1 MLMPDGLIL
10 AISAFFIGVAFMS
23 VVEVFEARYGKRT
36 ERPDAVEVF
45 FFTVIYTLCGLAC
58 AILFIYTFKTLEL

>member
-1 MLMPDGLIL
+1 MLDGLML

-23 VVEVFEARYGKRT
+23 VVEVFEARYGERR
-36 ERPDAVEVF
+36 ERPDGVEVF

-58 AILFIYTFKTLEL
+58 AILFIYNFKTLEL